1 MAKECLCIDVGGTSI
16 KYAIINNDLVLSE
29 HGKVKTPYEGVD
41 KYLETLHS
49 IYQKFEG
56 KVEGI
61 SLSVP
66 GIIDSKNGICI
77 SAGSLVFADG
87 IHLVEELE
95 KRCHVPVKIMNDA
108 KCAAFAEASWGSL
121 SDCKDGIVIA
131 LGTGIGGALV
141 KDGKVHM
148 GNHMSA
154 GEFSWLAIGDDVDQ
168 PSNCWGVASGNRR
181 LLSMAA
187 SVKGVDPETISG
199 EDVFEWAN
207 SGDTEIL
214 NVLDQ
219 FTKTIARMIFNLQAI
234 YDPERIAIGGGISRQ
249 PLLLQYIL
257 KNLDYFYKVF
267 FIKVPQAQITTCKFF
282 NEANLLGAYRN
293 YLEN

>member
-1 MAKECLCIDVGGTSI
+1 
-16 KYAIINNDLVLSE
+16 
-29 HGKVKTPYEGVD
+29 
-41 KYLETLHS
+41 
-49 IYQKFEG
+49 
-56 KVEGI
+56 
-61 SLSVP
+61 
-66 GIIDSKNGICI
+66 
-77 SAGSLVFADG
+77 
-87 IHLVEELE
+87 
-95 KRCHVPVKIMNDA
+95 
-108 KCAAFAEASWGSL
+108 
-121 SDCKDGIVIA
+121 
-131 LGTGIGGALV
+131 
-141 KDGKVHM
+141 
-148 GNHMSA
+148 MSA

-199 EDVFEWAN
+199 EDIFEWAN
-207 SGDTEIL
+207 RGDTEIL

-249 PLLLQYIL
+249 PLLLQYIQ